1 MSKSCSQDDKCCHRA
16 MSSLMEDRGGKEHLE
31 RTGNKQKL
39 DKELAFEQNHK
50 AGLSQEFGMR
60 NGVPS

>member
-31 RTGNKQKL
+31 RTGNKQRL
-39 DKELAFEQNHK
+39 DK
-50 AGLSQEFGMR
+50 
-60 NGVPS
+60 GVSI